1 MRPVRARL
9 PQLPRLCAL
18 RVHGGGHGAGR
29 VPPRRRLVGGEL
41 HPPLSVRQQRPVP
54 VPRQRRRPEVRP
66 VCRRRLLPRPD
77 QPQRLHPVLLLQQD
91 GMKKKSGKIDK
102 KCKNY

>member
-1 MRPVRARL
+1 
-9 PQLPRLCAL
+9 
-18 RVHGGGHGAGR
+18 
-29 VPPRRRLVGGEL
+29 
-41 HPPLSVRQQRPVP
+41 
-54 VPRQRRRPEVRP
+54 